1 MRIIVDFIKSLLF
14 YPKHQNKTQAN
25 KSYEEVL
32 DFEKPKYIYVD
43 RRKTEVNKIVV
54 GHTKWYG
61 CDKNTNE
68 ICEEFITR
76 MWKLKETI
84 PLDISKFYV
93 VNDDGKQYTCYLSE
107 NRKTLIE
114 YK

>member
-1 MRIIVDFIKSLLF
+1 MILDFIKSLLF

-43 RRKTEVNKIVV
+43 RRKTEVDKIVV

-93 VNDDGKQYTCYLSE
+93 VDDDGKQYTCYLSE

>member
-1 MRIIVDFIKSLLF
+1 MIIDFIKSWF
-14 YPKHQNKTQAN
+14 YNPKHQNKTQ
-25 KSYEEVL
+25 KDESYEEVL

-43 RRKTEVNKIVV
+43 GRKNEVEEIIV
-54 GHTKWYG
+54 GHTKFYH
-61 CDKNTNE
+61 CNE
-68 ICEEFITR
+68 KGNSICEHFTTR